1 MRGDRRIVGYR
12 LRAVLFGCCEA
23 LYLVIWSIL
32 PSLGTA
38 HLIVFSAVNL
48 LFWLVHPL
56 LRGRSIWSL
65 YGTYL
70 SSSVGLAFAFGI
82 ESNLPL
88 YPAYPLVVM
97 AALDFGLN
105 GAVSA
110 LFAFSLIYLIPAI
123 TLKGVGVYIPR
134 VAALALLSL
143 FAGLIG
149 EERVRTERR
158 LERMEDYLE
167 LLINSIKS
175 GVVVTDIE
183 GRVVSMNEAAEEIL
197 GYSADEMRGRKL
209 DEEVVIHRGSSPILK
224 ALSERRPVERV
235 DVTLLSKGGEEIPAG
250 ASVYLLE
257 DGDDMTG
264 AVEIFRDISDIK
276 EREALLRRQERLVA
290 LGQMAAEV
298 AHEIRNPLGG
308 IRGFA
313 NLILRKAEDEAIKRH
328 ASFIIEGVESI
339 ERIVND
345 FLAYARPLNPIF
357 RKADLHLLIKE
368 CLASSLEGFEGIEV
382 KLDLS
387 EEAREVEVD
396 VEQMKQVFRNL
407 FLNAAEAMPEGGRI
421 TVRVYP
427 WRKPF
432 RTEIGGEIVTLPPGQ
447 TVVIEVSD
455 TGPGIPDE
463 IKDRIFNPF
472 FTTKTTGTGL
482 GLAIVH
488 RIIEAHGG
496 VISVKDREGGGAT
509 FVIKLPMNRGG
520 DRDGG
525 RTDTGGG
532 R

>member
-1 MRGDRRIVGYR
+1 MRGNRRIVGYK
-12 LRAVLFGCCEA
+12 LRAALFGCCQA
-23 LYLVIWSIL
+23 LYLLIWSTL
-32 PSLGTA
+32 PSLGPA
-38 HLIVFSAVNL
+38 HLIAFSAVNL

-65 YGTYL
+65 YGAYL
-70 SSSVGLAFAFGI
+70 ASSVGLAFAFGI
-82 ESNLPL
+82 RSSLPL
-88 YPAYPLVVM
+88 YPAYPLAVM
-97 AALDFGLN
+97 AAMDFGLN

-110 LFAFSLIYLIPAI
+110 LLAFSLAYLIPAI
-123 TLKGVGVYIPR
+123 ALKGVGVYIPR

-149 EERVRTERR
+149 EERMRAERR

-167 LLINSIKS
+167 LLIDSIKS

-183 GRVVSMNEAAEEIL
+183 GRVVSMNEAAEKIL
-197 GYSADEMRGRKL
+197 GYSADEIRGRKL
-209 DEEVVIHRGSSPILK
+209 DEEVVIHRGDSPILK
-224 ALSERRPVERV
+224 ALSKRQPVERV

-257 DGDDMTG
+257 EGAMG
-264 AVEIFRDISDIK
+264 AVEIFRDMSDIK
-276 EREALLRRQERLVA
+276 EREELSRRQERLIA

-308 IRGFA
+308 IKGFA
-313 NLILRKAEDEAIKRH
+313 NLILKNARDERVRKH
-328 ASFIIEGVESI
+328 ASFIIEGVMSI

-345 FLAYARPLNPIF
+345 FLAYAKPLNPVF
-357 RKADLHLLIKE
+357 QKANLHLLIKE

-382 KLDLS
+382 ELDLS
-387 EEAREVEVD
+387 EEAREAEVD

-407 FLNAAEAMPEGGRI
+407 FLNAAEAMPDGGKI
-421 TVRVYP
+421 AVRLYP
-427 WRKPF
+427 WGKPF
-432 RTEIGGEIVTLPPGQ
+432 KTEIGGEIITLPPGQ
-447 TVVIEVSD
+447 TVAIEISD

-472 FTTKTTGTGL
+472 FTTKAAGTGL

-509 FVIKLPMNRGG
+509 FVIRLPMRREGDLDGRG
-520 DRDGG
+520 
-525 RTDTGGG
+525 TDTGSG